1 MKPVHIVGAGLAGLA
16 LGNAL
21 QAANVPVTLFEAG
34 TLPRHRVC
42 GEFICGKGAQAL
54 ANLGLA
60 KTLEGAATHRNTQW
74 TVGNKIVLHAE
85 LPSPAIGISRHLLD
99 IRLAT
104 HFENLGGTLLLNHR
118 HRNDGDNEGFVYCNG
133 RKATQS
139 DWIGLKCHCTDLET
153 QSDLELHLGQHGYI
167 GLSAIEDGRVNICA
181 LFKKKPQLRAKR
193 EDWLQSYLKANG
205 LNAVAERIDD
215 GHVDPASHSGVA
227 GIQFSQLANQQSK
240 KLALGDAYSVIPPF
254 TGNGMSIALE
264 SAEIAFEPILKYAKG
279 RATWT
284 ATQQHLHTTF
294 ATRFN
299 SRLRAAR
306 ALHPFLSTRWGQH
319 TLASL
324 ATIHAL
330 PFNFLYRLTH

>member
-21 QAANVPVTLFEAG
+21 QAAGVPVTLYEAG

-54 ANLGLA
+54 TNLGLG
-60 KTLEGAATHRNTQW
+60 KTLDGAAQHRNTQW
-74 TVGNKIVLHAE
+74 WIGKKPTLSAR
-85 LPSPAIGISRHLLD
+85 LPSPAVGISRYLLD

-104 HFENLGGTLLLNHR
+104 HFQNLGGTLMLNHR
-118 HRNDGDNEGFVYCNG
+118 HTNESHTEGFVYCSG

-139 DWIGLKCHCTDLET
+139 DWIGLKCHCTNLDT
-153 QSDLELHLGQHGYI
+153 QSDLELHLGTRGYI
-167 GLSAIEDGRVNICA
+167 GLSAIEEGRINVCA
-181 LFKKKPQLRAKR
+181 LFKKNPQLRAKR
-193 EDWLQSYLKANG
+193 EQWLQSYLRDNG
-205 LNAVAERIDD
+205 LETVAERIAD
-215 GHVDPASHSGVA
+215 GAIDPASHIGVA
-227 GIQFSQLANQQSK
+227 GIQFSQLRNNHRE

-264 SAEIAFEPILKYAKG
+264 SAEIAFRPILRYAANDQGWKE
-279 RATWT
+279 TVT
-284 ATQQHLHTTF
+284 NLHASF
-294 ATRFN
+294 AAHFN

-306 ALHPFLSTRWGQH
+306 ALHPFLSTRTGQR

-324 ATIHAL
+324 AAIHAL